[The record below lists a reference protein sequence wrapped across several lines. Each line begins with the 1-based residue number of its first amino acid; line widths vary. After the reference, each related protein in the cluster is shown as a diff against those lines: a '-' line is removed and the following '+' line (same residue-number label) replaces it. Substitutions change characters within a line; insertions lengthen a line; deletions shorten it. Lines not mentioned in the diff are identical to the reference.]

1 MDLDTVADEL
11 YALPRDEFTSA
22 RDERA
27 RQARADGDRELAGRI
42 GRLRK
47 PSTAA
52 WLANLLAREQPDEV
66 GGLVELGDALRRAH
80 SELDGEALRRLSGQ
94 RHELVAA
101 LAGQAR
107 ELGRAAGHQVSDSAS
122 RELEDTFTAA
132 LGDPDAAR
140 TLAAGRLTTA
150 LQPGAG
156 DGWGWPT
163 GGADQLSGQRGGD
176 RAVRREREQTDRRA
190 GRRGRGT
197 QTKRRDD
204 RQHEQRDRLQRD
216 LDAAR
221 RAVSE
226 AEASLHDAAESLRRA
241 ERAENE
247 ADTAVADRRAE
258 LEAAERAAAGAADDR
273 SAARRGH
280 DAAEARA
287 REAQQRA
294 DDLDEQLD
302 RLGGG

>member
-1 MDLDTVADEL
+1 MDLDTVSDEL
-11 YALPRDEFTSA
+11 YALPRDEFVAA

-27 RQARADGDRELAGRI
+27 REARSDGDRKLATEI

-52 WLANLLAREQPDEV
+52 WLANLLAREQPAEID
-66 GGLVELGDALRRAH
+66 GLVELGDALRRAH

-107 ELGRAAGHQVSDSAS
+107 RLGRSAGQPVSEGVS

-140 TLAAGRLTTA
+140 ALAAGRLTSA
-150 LQPGAG
+150 LQPGAS
-156 DGWGWPT
+156 DGGGWPS
-163 GGADQLSGQRGGD
+163 GGGEQAGRQRGGD
-176 RAVRREREQTDRRA
+176 RAARREREEPDRQEEPDRRSQ
-190 GRRGRGT
+190 GT
-197 QTKRRDD
+197 QRQRR
-204 RQHEQRDRLQRD
+204 QRDRLQRD

-221 RAVSE
+221 RAASE
-226 AEASLHDAAESLRRA
+226 AESSLRDAADSLRRA
-241 ERAENE
+241 ERAEE
-247 ADTAVADRRAE
+247 DAKAAVADRRAE
-258 LEAAERAAAGAADDR
+258 LQAAERAADEAADDNA
-273 SAARRGH
+273 AARRRH
-280 DAAEARA
+280 DAADRQA

-294 DDLDEQLD
+294 DDLDRRLD
-302 RLGGG
+302 RLDDG